1 MLRFWLPFNK
11 SLKNQSL
18 SNKYSTIKISNLS
31 STYEDGKVC
40 PYALDASYTW
50 LELSYEHA
58 NTNQITIAFWVK
70 PKTPNAW
77 SDIISLGAGANRIE
91 KSNTDAYIWYN
102 DGNALVSSG
111 TTMFNM
117 SNNTWYHVAVVADGS
132 QVRFYLNGTLMKTV
146 SQSNT
151 LSSVFSD
158 GNYILIS
165 ARTTGGGNRYYG
177 YLNDFRVYDNALSA
191 KEIKL
196 LSQGLVAH
204 YKLKGMGTT
213 NYLKGAGK
221 FTKNSPLVRKASD
234 TSIMRDSYIYHEWAP
249 NDIFAVI
256 PSAGTFTL
264 STECDGVGSGHQTSG
279 TTASQRLFSFFL
291 QNTSSGTHYHF
302 PMSKGTDG
310 RWYGTRTDL
319 VAGTYK
325 FRTNLYAA
333 DEVDY
338 TLHFWDMKVSAGNYV
353 PNDTWCPNS
362 ADDLYTTLGLNQEPD
377 CSGFG
382 NNAIKGDTFTV
393 VNGSPRYETCY
404 QFSGSQYLA
413 CGRGAMVTDGLT
425 VSIWACADDWS
436 TFNGCLISCTEAG
449 GWGLGY
455 QATAAGHGF
464 ELYADGAYHGVDLQ
478 YNSLSAG
485 WHHIVA
491 TYNKSTIIG
500 YIDGVEKARKTGV
513 PSSVKYHASNGIF
526 IGKEAAGSTTSPG
539 SYPYY
544 GKLSDVRIYG
554 TALSA
559 SDVAELYNNAASL
572 TKTGNLLSYDFSENT
587 NNSIG
592 KNGVVSSSGFNT
604 KTIPTYDM
612 KINALDD
619 GTTWA
624 RINWL
629 DVTNDKTFFANDS
642 EVAKCTDKINRYS
655 RMGIVDKYKYNGEYE
670 FMLTY
675 PSMNKSL
682 PSGYTRLNYIEATG
696 TQWIN
701 TNVTGAARWEFDI
714 EFTDITT
721 RQLMGY
727 GPNQDEYW
735 GVQTDS
741 KYGLFAG
748 STRGNAGNRDTIVHD
763 YVEKTLWVENEILGG
778 ICQYDVSDKQY
789 VIFALPPHSQF
800 NCHAKLYR
808 CKCVQSGS
816 LIRDFIP
823 AKRNSDGYV
832 GLFDIVNN
840 VFYGNS
846 GSGKFIAGNVS
857 SSQSIDFYNR
867 WIQTSSPNAE
877 ANTGTGFKAINTAWT
892 NYFYPLTKSASS
904 GSAVYSTNLSNN
916 WWSAIGQKSSFNGGI
931 PAANGSTQY
940 ETELWVRTD
949 RFTDETELNIY
960 DGFIAAND
968 FMEI

>member
-1 MLRFWLPFNK
+1 MLRIWLPFNK
-11 SLKNQSL
+11 KLNSQALT
-18 SNKYSTIKISNLS
+18 NKHSVITVSNLS
-31 STYEDGKVC
+31 STYGDGKVC
-40 PYALDASYTW
+40 PYALDVSYTW
-50 LELSYEHA
+50 LKLSYEYA
-58 NTNQITIAFWVK
+58 NTNQISIAFWVK

-91 KSNTDAYIWYN
+91 KSSTDAYIWYN

-132 QVRFYLNGTLMKTV
+132 QVRFYLNGTLSKTV
-146 SQSNT
+146 SQSNA

-165 ARTTGGGNRYYG
+165 ARTTDGGNRYYG

-204 YKLKGMGTT
+204 YKLKGMGRT
-213 NYLKGAGK
+213 NFLKGAGLY
-221 FTKNSPLVRKASD
+221 TKKNPLVRNASD
-234 TSIMRDSYIYHEWAP
+234 VSHMNDSYVYHNSVFSVTVPTDGIYSFVL
-249 NDIFAVI
+249 N
-256 PSAGTFTL
+256 
-264 STECDGVGSGHQTSG
+264 CDGVPSGHNTSG
-279 TTASQRLFSFFL
+279 TVAASRYFSMWL
-291 QNTSSGTHYHF
+291 QNTSTGSHYCWT
-302 PMSKGTDG
+302 G
-310 RWYGTRTDL
+310 YGTAANGEKYGHFNIP
-319 VAGTYK
+319 AGTYSV
-325 FRTNLYAA
+325 RTNLYAA
-333 DEVDY
+333 DSVNY
-338 TLHFWDMKVSAGNYV
+338 TLHMWNIKVVQGTYD
-353 PNDTWCPNS
+353 PNDIWCPNS
-362 ADDLYTTLGLNQEPD
+362 ADALYATLGLNKESD
-377 CSGFG
+377 CSGYG
-382 NNAIKGDTFTV
+382 NHATKANIYTTV
-393 VNGSPRYETCY
+393 NNSPRYETCY

-413 CGRGAMVTDGLT
+413 CGRGAMVTDELT
-425 VSIWACADDWS
+425 ISLWACADDWS
-436 TFNGCLISCTEAG
+436 TFNGCFISCTDAG
-449 GWGLGY
+449 GWGLGH
-455 QATAAGHGF
+455 QANTVGHGF
-464 ELYADGAYHGVDLQ
+464 EIYADSAYYGIDLQ
-478 YNSLSAG
+478 YNNLSSG

-491 TYNKSTIIG
+491 TYDKNTIVG

-513 PSSVKYHASNGIF
+513 PSGIKYNANNGIF
-526 IGKEAAGSTTSPG
+526 IGQEAAGNATTPSG
-539 SYPYY
+539 NPYY
-544 GKLSDVRIYG
+544 GKMSDVRIYG

-559 SDVAELYNNAASL
+559 NDIADMYKNSAFT
-572 TKTGNLLSYDFSENT
+572 TKDGKLLAYDFSENA
-587 NNSIG
+587 NNNIG
-592 KNGVVSSSGFNT
+592 KSGVVSSNGFNT
-604 KTIPTYDM
+604 MTIPTYDM
-612 KINALDD
+612 KLKALDD

-629 DVTNDKTFFANDS
+629 DVTREKAWFTSS
-642 EVAKCTDKINRYS
+642 EVTKCINKNNRYS

-748 STRGNAGNRDTIVHD
+748 STRGNAGNRDIIVHD
-763 YVEKTLWVENEILGG
+763 YNEKTLWVENEILGG

-789 VIFALPPHSQF
+789 VIFALPPNSQF

-846 GSGKFIAGNVS
+846 GSGTFVSGGIAL
-857 SSQSIDFYNR
+857 SQTIDLYNR
-867 WIQTSSPNAE
+867 WIQTSSPNASSV
-877 ANTGTGFKAINTAWT
+877 TGYKAINTAWT
-892 NYFYPLTKSASS
+892 AHNAGIRKNGSS
-904 GSAVYSTNLSNN
+904 CVYNCDSGGT
-916 WWSAIGQKSSFNGGI
+916 WYAPIGQLSTWTDTQYI
-931 PAANGSTQY
+931 PAADGSSQT

-949 RFTDETELNIY
+949 RFADENKLNIY
-960 DGFIAAND
+960 NSFMTAKD
-968 FMEI
+968 FFEI